1 MIRKLNYIF
10 TKTDKIKICLLLIAV
25 IVGSF
30 LEMLAV
36 SVFSPFIN
44 LIMDVDMIDEDST
57 IFYVYQLYCQGYLYD
72 RRKKCNL

>member
-10 TKTDKIKICLLLIAV
+10 TRTDKIKLVFLLIAV

-30 LEMLAV
+30 LELLAV

-44 LIMDVDMIDEDST
+44 LIMDTGMIQENGT
-57 IFYVYQLYCQGYLYD
+57 ILYVY
-72 RRKKCNL
+72 NLFHSRV